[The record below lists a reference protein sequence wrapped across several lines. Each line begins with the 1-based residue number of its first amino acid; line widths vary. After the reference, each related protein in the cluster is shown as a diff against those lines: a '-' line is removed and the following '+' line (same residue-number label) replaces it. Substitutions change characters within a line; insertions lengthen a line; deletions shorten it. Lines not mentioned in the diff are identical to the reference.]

1 MASSALM
8 TSTLV
13 ALATLAG
20 AAQAQTTVFA
30 AASLR
35 GVLDEIAT
43 LSRDPVVLSYAG
55 SGHHRPPSGPRGAR
69 RRCGFWRI
77 PCGWTGW
84 SSAAPLTQAKTVII
98 AGNTLVVIG
107 APDHPPLTT
116 PKDLPH
122 MLGDGRLAIGQ
133 RDSVPAGIFAKEW
146 LENIGIFQEVH
157 EKLAETDN
165 VRAALALVARQ
176 ETPLGITYA
185 TDALAEPRVRVLY
198 AIPETQH
205 SAITYPATSLSLQG
219 DAFVTLLQ
227 SDAAQAVFA
236 AHGFRAP

>member
-55 SGHHRPPSGPRGAR
+55 SGTIARQVAQGAPADVVVLAHSVWMDWLEQRGAVDA
-69 RRCGFWRI
+69 G
-77 PCGWTGW
+77 
-84 SSAAPLTQAKTVII
+84 KTVII

-122 MLGDGRLAIGQ
+122 TLGDGHLAIGQ

>member
-1 MASSALM
+1 M

-55 SGHHRPPSGPRGAR
+55 SGTIARQVAQGAPADVVVLAHSVWMDWLEQRGAVDA
-69 RRCGFWRI
+69 G
-77 PCGWTGW
+77 
-84 SSAAPLTQAKTVII
+84 KTVII

-122 MLGDGRLAIGQ
+122 TLGDGRLAIGQ

-205 SAITYPATSLSLQG
+205 SAITYPAASLSLQG